1 LQQIVKK
8 MRIFLKKPDNRH
20 CRVDNDP
27 HSIFSN
33 SEGISDEETDIRYKK
48 GYIKGK
54 EEGTTGGKKY
64 AEDFLNKK
72 YEKAYK
78 KIDDS
83 VKRLED
89 IHQGY
94 LKMVNAL
101 QAELPKLINAILERL
116 IARELGKDDG
126 TIIKN
131 IIKEMSK
138 RINSDFVIHVSEH
151 DKKYLESNSSV
162 KIKTDKTLKLGDVI
176 LDWKY
181 GQVDGRIETKIR
193 NIEDWINGIDLEH
206 FIKKN

>member
-1 LQQIVKK
+1 
-8 MRIFLKKPDNRH
+8 MRIFLKKPDNHH

-54 EEGTTGGKKY
+54 EEGTAIGKKY
-64 AEDFLNKK
+64 AEELLNRK

-78 KIDDS
+78 NIDDS
-83 VKRLED
+83 VRRLED

-94 LKMVNAL
+94 IKMVNAL
-101 QAELPKLINAILERL
+101 QAELPKLIDAILERL
-116 IARELGKDDG
+116 IARELSEDGG
-126 TIIKN
+126 TIVKN

-138 RINSDFVIHVSEH
+138 KISSDFVVHVSEY
-151 DKKYLESNSSV
+151 DKKYLENNSSI

-181 GQVDGRIETKIR
+181 GQVDGRIETKIK